1 MKKNIHI
8 IIISLLFSIIL
19 WGSISLSKDYY
30 ITVHFPVKIVNF
42 HEGYT
47 SGSTL
52 PSKISAKIKGTGWK
66 LLSLNLG
73 SESEYIVSA
82 GGDTGRK
89 YINLYNS
96 LSENQWLASD
106 MEVIDLSP
114 DTLSI
119 RIEKM
124 GRKKVKIDPEITLD
138 FKDGYG
144 LAEDIQINPE
154 STYVS
159 GPVSYLKNLTS
170 IPTEQ
175 KVLKGLDSKIV
186 DHVSLKDIRGMS
198 YAQNLVSIYLDVQKI
213 VDKNFDNIPVSVLDL
228 PTDREVVLLPNR
240 VSIGVHGGVN
250 ILGKL
255 NEDQLKAYVYYKDVV
270 LDTVGSVVPKIE
282 TPDNTSIMY
291 VKPER
296 LRYIIKKYK

>member
-1 MKKNIHI
+1 VKKNIHI
-8 IIISLLFSIIL
+8 VIISLLFSIIL
-19 WGSISLSKDYY
+19 WVSISLSNDYY

-42 HEGYT
+42 HEGYA
-47 SGSTL
+47 SGTKL

-66 LLSLNLG
+66 LLSLSLG
-73 SESEYIVSA
+73 SESEYLVSA

-96 LSENQWLASD
+96 LSENQWLATD
-106 MEVIDLSP
+106 MQVIDLSP

-119 RIEKM
+119 RIEKI
-124 GRKKVKIDPEITLD
+124 GRKKVKIDPDLSLN
-138 FKDGYG
+138 FKSGYG
-144 LAEDIQINPE
+144 LADNIQISPE

-159 GPVSYLKNLTS
+159 GPISHLKDLTS
-170 IPTEQ
+170 VPTE
-175 KVLKGLDSKIV
+175 KKTLSDLDSKIV

-198 YAQNLVSIYLDVQKI
+198 YDQNLVTINLDVQKI
-213 VDKNFDNIPVSVLDL
+213 VDKNFDDIPVSVLDL
-228 PTDREVVLLPNR
+228 PSDREVVLLPNR
-240 VSIGVHGGVN
+240 ISVGVRGGVN

-255 NEDQLKAYVYYKDVV
+255 NEDQFKAYVYYRDVV
-270 LDTVGSVVPKIE
+270 LDTVGSVIPQVEFPQ
-282 TPDNTSIMY
+282 NTSIMY

>member
-8 IIISLLFSIIL
+8 VIISLLFSIIL
-19 WGSISLSKDYY
+19 WVSISLSNDYY

-47 SGSTL
+47 SGTKL
-52 PSKISAKIKGTGWK
+52 PNKISAKIKGTGWK
-66 LLSLNLG
+66 LLSLSLG
-73 SESEYIVSA
+73 SESEYLVSA

-96 LSENQWLASD
+96 LSENQWLATD
-106 MEVIDLSP
+106 MQVIDLSP

-119 RIEKM
+119 RIEKI
-124 GRKKVKIDPEITLD
+124 GRKKVKIDPDLSLN
-138 FKDGYG
+138 FKSGYG
-144 LAEDIQINPE
+144 LADNIQISPE

-159 GPVSYLKNLTS
+159 GPISHLKDLTS
-170 IPTEQ
+170 VPTE
-175 KVLKGLDSKIV
+175 KKMLSDLDSKIV

-198 YAQNLVSIYLDVQKI
+198 YDQNLVTINLDVQKI
-213 VDKNFDNIPVSVLDL
+213 VDKNFDDIPVSVLDL
-228 PTDREVVLLPNR
+228 PSDREVVLLPNR
-240 VSIGVHGGVN
+240 ISVGVRGGVN

-255 NEDQLKAYVYYKDVV
+255 NEDQFKAYVYYRDVV
-270 LDTVGSVVPKIE
+270 LDTVGSVVPQVE
-282 TPDNTSIMY
+282 FPQNTSMMY